1 MHCLKIQFSLRAR
14 SLPSELCMMRFHLT
28 WTASIIYHSIRRMS
42 ARKASRVSK
51 SFHFAFIFH
60 PSDISKSTKVEM
72 SPIKIPCSRPIVVC
86 MFSSC
91 FALNDFSVFLSF
103 PFYVSDP
110 ISNSQNICF
119 YLRSCFSA
127 IQHARFFVTNK
138 GFLVFLGKQ
147 RHVLLL
153 CDLPFIACVYFSLCS
168 APFLMSSR
176 NWWFL
181 NGGSPRRFSNIRH
194 FPTINF

>member
-1 MHCLKIQFSLRAR
+1 MKGKSLYID
-14 SLPSELCMMRFHLT
+14 
-28 WTASIIYHSIRRMS
+28 SIKHVIRRMS
-42 ARKASRVSK
+42 AGKRLEYQNHFISLS
-51 SFHFAFIFH
+51 SFI
-60 PSDISKSTKVEM
+60 PPTTLNPPKVEM
-72 SPIKIPCSRPIVVC
+72 SPIKTPSSRPIVVC

-119 YLRSCFSA
+119 YLRSCSSA

-147 RHVLLL
+147 RHVLL